1 MGAERTGWKARRA
14 RPAPVGASLLTTL
27 VVGCPVALGGVHPPA
42 LLAALLL
49 AGGCAWWVIRSE
61 EPAGRVPWI
70 VVLVASL
77 AIITALQLL
86 PLPRGLLA
94 ALDPATAEL
103 LGSTVDRL
111 VPGAAGLPR
120 AVSLAPPE
128 TAVSFG
134 RAILVGLVL
143 WAAVQVTRESGS
155 PDPVRRATLLAL
167 AAVLAVV
174 AAHAVLSDHRVM
186 GLVPPRGRGIA
197 AVQGPFINS
206 NHLGAFLCLTAPVA
220 LAEALCARSRRRAT
234 AALALTGLAVITA
247 VATLSRGA
255 FLGLAVGAL
264 VLVVLERRLLL
275 QRVSPGPAVGIALG
289 LAGTSA
295 MVAEVMTGGRLR
307 HLLVP
312 HTLFDGSDK
321 LRTWRIAAQSIGDHP
336 WLGVGRGSFAAIH
349 WQYLTLPYESQA
361 GHAEGGY
368 LQLLVDL
375 GLPLGVGFLVAV
387 AWIAGRPLLRAAR
400 DRGRSPF
407 ESAAIAGLVSLAVHE
422 ATDVSL
428 AVPGVAVPA
437 AALVG
442 ALVAR
447 WDGDGPALR
456 GDLARLLVVAAAL
469 AGVVAVA
476 WGAPLRLRSIDA
488 RIEATLA
495 DAPPSQ
501 EALDR
506 AGRLAGLHPS
516 DPWGWTCI
524 GGALAV
530 ADPGAALPYAG
541 LAMSLDPM
549 GSEPHRVAALA
560 LLNLGRPDQALIE
573 MRLAVARANTDLPDL
588 VAAVVRRWPDRE
600 DRLSVLPEE
609 REQAVRVVRLL
620 GRFAGPELASEAWE
634 QVQRRA
640 PEEGR

>member
-1 MGAERTGWKARRA
+1 MSTGGSASRRGLARDLPPGA
-14 RPAPVGASLLTTL
+14 VLLTAL

-49 AGGCAWWVIRSE
+49 AGACAWLCTGSE
-61 EPAGRVPWI
+61 EPARRVPW
-70 VVLVASL
+70 VVLLVASL

-103 LGSTVDRL
+103 AASSVDLL
-111 VPGAAGLPR
+111 VPTAAGLPR

-134 RAILVGLVL
+134 RAILAGLVL
-143 WAAVQVTRESGS
+143 WAAVQVTRKSGS
-155 PDPVRRATLLAL
+155 SDLVRRATLLAL
-167 AAVLAVV
+167 VAVLVV
-174 AAHAVLSDHRVM
+174 VVAHAVLGDHRVM

-206 NHLGAFLCLTAPVA
+206 NHLGAFLCLLAPVA
-220 LAEALCARSRRRAT
+220 LAEALRAGSRRRAT
-234 AALALTGLAVITA
+234 VALGLTGLAVVAA
-247 VATLSRGA
+247 VATMSRSA

-275 QRVSPGPAVGIALG
+275 RRVSPGPAVGIALG
-289 LAGTSA
+289 LVGTSA

-321 LRTWRIAAQSIGDHP
+321 LRIWGLAVKSIGDHP
-336 WLGVGRGSFAAIH
+336 WVGAGRGAFAAVH
-349 WQYLTLPYESQA
+349 WRYRALPYESQA

-375 GLPLGVGFLVAV
+375 GLPLGVAFLVAL
-387 AWIAGRPLLRAAR
+387 AWIAGRPLLRAVRHRA
-400 DRGRSPF
+400 RSPF
-407 ESAAIAGLVSLAVHE
+407 ESAAIAGLVALAVHE
-422 ATDVSL
+422 ATDISL

-447 WDGDGPALR
+447 WDEGGPALR
-456 GDLARLLVVAAAL
+456 GSRVRLLAVVASL
-469 AGVVAVA
+469 AGVVAVG
-476 WGAPLRLRSIDA
+476 WGGPLRLRSIDT
-488 RIEATLA
+488 RIEATL
-495 DAPPSQ
+495 DQAPPSG
-501 EALDR
+501 EVLDR
-506 AGRLAGLHPS
+506 ALRLAALHPS
-516 DPWGWTCI
+516 DPWGWARV
-524 GGALAV
+524 GGALAT
-530 ADPGAALPYAG
+530 AEPAAALPYAG

-560 LLNLGRPDQALIE
+560 LLNLGRPSQALVE
-573 MRLAVARANTDLPDL
+573 MRLAIARANTDLPDL
-588 VAAVVRRWPDRE
+588 VAALVERWPDRE
-600 DRLSVLPEE
+600 DRLSVLPDEHG
-609 REQAVRVVRLL
+609 QAVRVVRLL
-620 GRFAGPELASEAWE
+620 GRFGGPELASEAWG

-640 PEEGR
+640 EQEGR